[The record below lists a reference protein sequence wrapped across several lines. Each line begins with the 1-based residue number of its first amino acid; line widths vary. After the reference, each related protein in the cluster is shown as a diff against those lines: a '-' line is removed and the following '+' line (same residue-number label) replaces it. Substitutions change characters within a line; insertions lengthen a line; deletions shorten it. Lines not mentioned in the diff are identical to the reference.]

1 MTMQHRLS
9 PAKATPVD
17 VVLTATLTLETRGEV
32 FYKITADLARFL
44 AEIGADQGTLLLYV
58 RHTSASLVIQE
69 NADPDVRTDLTTAL
83 RRLAPADAGWVHD
96 TEGADDMP
104 AHVKTMLTGVSL

>member
-1 MTMQHRLS
+1 MQVRLS
-9 PAKATPVD
+9 PPKATAVNA
-17 VVLTATLTLETRGEV
+17 VVTASLTVETRQEGFSE
-32 FYKITADLARFL
+32 ITAGLARFL
-44 AEIGADQGTLLLYV
+44 SEIEADDGVLLLYV

-96 TEGADDMP
+96 TRGP
-104 AHVKTMLTGVSL
+104 TTCRHTSRPC